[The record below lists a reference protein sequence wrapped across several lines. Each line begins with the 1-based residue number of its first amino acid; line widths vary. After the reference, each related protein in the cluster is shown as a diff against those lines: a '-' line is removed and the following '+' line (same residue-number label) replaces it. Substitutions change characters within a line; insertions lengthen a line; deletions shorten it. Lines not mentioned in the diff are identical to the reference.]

1 MAVVVNRTS
10 KDKKV
15 AAFFDV
21 DNTLVR
27 GATTILFG
35 KVVFR
40 DGTIKRRDI
49 WRFAFEQ
56 MMFIRR
62 GEKNNT
68 LAHIKDRALSVT
80 KGYSVIDLE
89 PVLQTVYDSEIR
101 PRLWPKTTAALK
113 DHLAQ
118 GHEVW
123 LITAAPLELAE
134 LIAKDLGAT
143 GALGTIVET
152 KDGVLTGNL
161 VGQPLH
167 GQAKR
172 KAAKKL
178 AVERGI
184 SLSRSWAYSDSVN
197 DLPLLTL
204 VKNAVAVNPD
214 KALTRY
220 AEAANWDI
228 LRFKK
233 RDLKRD

>member
-1 MAVVVNRTS
+1 
-10 KDKKV
+10 
-15 AAFFDV
+15 
-21 DNTLVR
+21 
-27 GATTILFG
+27 
-35 KVVFR
+35 
-40 DGTIKRRDI
+40 
-49 WRFAFEQ
+49 
-56 MMFIRR
+56 
-62 GEKNNT
+62 
-68 LAHIKDRALSVT
+68 
-80 KGYSVIDLE
+80 
-89 PVLQTVYDSEIR
+89 
-101 PRLWPKTTAALK
+101 
-113 DHLAQ
+113 
-118 GHEVW
+118 
-123 LITAAPLELAE
+123 
-134 LIAKDLGAT
+134 
-143 GALGTIVET
+143 
-152 KDGVLTGNL
+152 L

>member
-1 MAVVVNRTS
+1 VAVAVNKTNNE
-10 KDKKV
+10 KKV

-40 DGTIKRRDI
+40 DGTIRRRDI

-62 GEKNNT
+62 GEKNNS
-68 LAHIKDRALSVT
+68 LAGFKERALSVT
-80 KGYSVIDLE
+80 KGYAVSSLE
-89 PVLQTVYDSEIR
+89 PLMQTVYESEIK
-101 PRLWPKTTAALK
+101 PRLWPKTVAAVK
-113 DHLAQ
+113 EHLAQ

-123 LITAAPLELAE
+123 LITAAPVELAE

-143 GALGTIVET
+143 GALGTVVGRNN
-152 KDGVLTGNL
+152 GVLTGEL
-161 VGQPLH
+161 VGEALH

-204 VKNAVAVNPD
+204 VKHAVAVNPD

-228 LRFKK
+228 VRFKK
-233 RDLKRD
+233 RDLKRS

>member
-1 MAVVVNRTS
+1 VAVVVN
-10 KDKKV
+10 KKNDEKKI

-35 KVVFR
+35 KVAFR

-49 WRFAFEQ
+49 WKFAFEQ

-62 GEKNNT
+62 GEKNHT
-68 LAHIKDRALSVT
+68 LANIKDRALSVT
-80 KGYSVIDLE
+80 KGYSVSTLE
-89 PVLQTVYDSEIR
+89 PLMQSVYDSEIK
-101 PRLWPKTTAALK
+101 PRLWPKAVAAVK

-134 LIAKDLGAT
+134 LIANDLGCT
-143 GALGTIVET
+143 GALGTLVEK
-152 KDGVLTGNL
+152 KDGVLTGEL
-161 VGQPLH
+161 IGEPLH

-172 KAAKKL
+172 KAVKKL
-178 AVERGI
+178 AIDRGI
-184 SLSRSWAYSDSVN
+184 SLNKSWAYSDSVN

-220 AEAANWDI
+220 AEAANWKI

-233 RDLKRD
+233 RDLKRA

>member
-1 MAVVVNRTS
+1 MAVVANEKNVE
-10 KDKKV
+10 KKV

-35 KVVFR
+35 KVAFR
-40 DGTIKRRDI
+40 DGTIKRREI
-49 WRFAFEQ
+49 WKFAYEQ

-62 GEKNNT
+62 GEKNRTMAN
-68 LAHIKDRALSVT
+68 IKDRALTVT
-80 KGYSVIDLE
+80 KGYSVSTLE
-89 PVLQTVYDSEIR
+89 PLMQTVYDSEIK
-101 PRLWPKTTAALK
+101 PRLWPKTVAAVK

-123 LITAAPLELAE
+123 LVTAAPLELAD

-143 GALGTIVET
+143 GALGTLVEK
-152 KDGVLTGNL
+152 KDGVLTGEL
-161 VGQPLH
+161 IGEPLH

-172 KAAKKL
+172 EAAKKL
-178 AVERGI
+178 AAERGI
-184 SLSRSWAYSDSVN
+184 SLNRSWAYSDSVN

-220 AEAANWDI
+220 AEAANWKI

-233 RDLKRD
+233 RDLKRS